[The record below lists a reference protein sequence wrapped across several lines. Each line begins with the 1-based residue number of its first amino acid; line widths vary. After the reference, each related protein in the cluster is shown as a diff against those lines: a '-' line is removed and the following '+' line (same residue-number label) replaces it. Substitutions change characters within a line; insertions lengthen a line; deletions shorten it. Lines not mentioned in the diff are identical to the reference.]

1 MLRRLLQRTSAVR
14 LAASSFSSSSSSSLT
29 ACSSRLSLLW
39 ASGSHK
45 TLVARP
51 PVMLSRGP
59 ALMFKQA
66 KSRGFLWERRM
77 LRCPPGS
84 LRLSV
89 TLMHEN
95 EEGDQDQEADE
106 GDEDE
111 SAMSL
116 EEQYA
121 DMASKVKV
129 CYEDD
134 DLLVVSKPGN
144 LLVHKSYVSRQDKVF
159 LLQIVR
165 DLVKKQIYM
174 VNRLDRAT
182 SGLVLFAK
190 NSEMAAL
197 AQKALYNAQKQY
209 ICIVRGVP
217 EKDEFVCDKPLTD
230 RDSKDRTVRECKTS
244 FQRLAS
250 FEVEIDE
257 PLMVKMED
265 GTWIEESS
273 ISGEEKRFTRN
284 VTVSILKA
292 TLYTG
297 RRHQIRRHLQDLQLN
312 ILGDTSYGK
321 GRINTAFREQYG
333 LPRLCLHAWRLSL
346 LHPVKNQEV
355 IVEEPIPQ
363 DLRLFLHNLPSA
375 PKQIID
381 TV

>member
-1 MLRRLLQRTSAVR
+1 
-14 LAASSFSSSSSSSLT
+14 
-29 ACSSRLSLLW
+29 
-39 ASGSHK
+39 
-45 TLVARP
+45 
-51 PVMLSRGP
+51 
-59 ALMFKQA
+59 
-66 KSRGFLWERRM
+66 M

-144 LLVHKSYVSRQDKVF
+144 LLVHKAYVSRQDKVF

-190 NSEMAAL
+190 TSEMAAL
-197 AQKALYNAQKQY
+197 AQVIRVDMCEQ
-209 ICIVRGVP
+209 
-217 EKDEFVCDKPLTD
+217 
-230 RDSKDRTVRECKTS
+230 
-244 FQRLAS
+244 
-250 FEVEIDE
+250 
-257 PLMVKMED
+257 LM
-265 GTWIEESS
+265 
-273 ISGEEKRFTRN
+273 
-284 VTVSILKA
+284 
-292 TLYTG
+292 
-297 RRHQIRRHLQDLQLN
+297 
-312 ILGDTSYGK
+312 
-321 GRINTAFREQYG
+321 
-333 LPRLCLHAWRLSL
+333 
-346 LHPVKNQEV
+346 
-355 IVEEPIPQ
+355 
-363 DLRLFLHNLPSA
+363 
-375 PKQIID
+375 
-381 TV
+381 